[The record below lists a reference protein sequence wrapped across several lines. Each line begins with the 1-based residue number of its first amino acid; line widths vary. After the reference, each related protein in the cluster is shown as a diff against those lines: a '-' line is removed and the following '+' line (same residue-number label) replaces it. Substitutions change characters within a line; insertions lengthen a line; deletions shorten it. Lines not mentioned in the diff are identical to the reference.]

1 VQKRYLENSNLEV
14 SAVGLGCM
22 GFNHG
27 YGPGPSDEEA
37 IDLMRKAHD
46 PISTSLRRTTR
57 SPSTTLTSP
66 GRGGAAKGHEQLRI
80 QPHHRPSPRTDRG
93 AADRGDDRGA
103 QDARRRHG
111 ALHGMRGLRLRGR
124 ARRAGGRLVSYAEQR
139 SSEILKERNSGVVS
153 TTLPV
158 ACELAA
164 LGIRAVTIA
173 PGIFETPILA
183 ALPEVTTPDRFV
195 APSLELS

>member
-1 VQKRYLENSNLEV
+1 
-14 SAVGLGCM
+14 
-22 GFNHG
+22 
-27 YGPGPSDEEA
+27 
-37 IDLMRKAHD
+37 
-46 PISTSLRRTTR
+46 
-57 SPSTTLTSP
+57 
-66 GRGGAAKGHEQLRI
+66 
-80 QPHHRPSPRTDRG
+80 
-93 AADRGDDRGA
+93 
-103 QDARRRHG
+103 
-111 ALHGMRGLRLRGR
+111 MRGLRLRGR